1 MQAYDLHLYLCRSCV
16 ALMPSSITQD
26 SSCVRYLNEFLN
38 SRDSDLSPAVAMWG
52 TLSACYFLCA
62 AFMAYK
68 MKRVGGSFLDE
79 NSGAK
84 FNLIIYLRL
93 LLSGLFFCGVSQ
105 LFLSIRDPS
114 FSPPK
119 DVDPYDISARF
130 VGNKHIVTWQLFYAI
145 GNAQLCATKIFVLER
160 LLSFS
165 ASHSTFARLH
175 APPPRIQKTL
185 WSIFATYCCVF
196 VGASSALFFATLFSS
211 LSPNVYTALNSVI
224 AGARSANYIAL
235 AIIFA
240 CGGYLSRSIMQRSLE
255 PLYEALSSA
264 AGSTFSTLA
273 SATITRNLMRGLV
286 FKLQLPTAWNAFW
299 FLVVVLFY
307 LLLVLGLSGKN
318 SDDWSTLFDMR
329 SPTLTRSVPFLI
341 APAPTFVV
349 LMASDVIAS
358 MLTLWAMLKP
368 QYSSSNSQL
377 ISTYRS

>member
-1 MQAYDLHLYLCRSCV
+1 
-16 ALMPSSITQD
+16 MPSNITQD

-38 SRDSDLSPAVAMWG
+38 SWDSDLSPSIAMWG

-62 AFMAYK
+62 AFVAYK
-68 MKRVGGSFLDE
+68 MRRIGGSFSDE

-119 DVDPYDISARF
+119 DIDPYDISARF

-145 GNAQLCATKIFVLER
+145 GNVQLCATKIFVLER

-165 ASHSTFARLH
+165 ANHSTFARLH
-175 APPPRIQKTL
+175 APRIQKTL

-224 AGARSANYIAL
+224 AGARSVNYIAL

-240 CGGYLSRSIMQRSLE
+240 YGGYLSRSIMQRSLE
-255 PLYEALSSA
+255 PLNEALSSA
-264 AGSTFSTLA
+264 AASNFSTLA

-286 FKLQLPTAWNAFW
+286 FKLQLSTAWNVFW
-299 FLVVVLFY
+299 FFVVVLFY

-318 SDDWSTLFDMR
+318 SDDWSTLCDIR
-329 SPTLTRSVPFLI
+329 RPPLTRSVPFLI
-341 APAPTFVV
+341 GPAPTFVMLV
-349 LMASDVIAS
+349 GSDVIAS

-368 QYSSSNSQL
+368 QYSSSNSEL
-377 ISTYRS
+377 ISTHRS